1 MKQFFPLKLPY
12 RTSSARVSAAAAAFP
27 DAAFYSRFLLIVYRA
42 SIKARRGL
50 YDGTAWAYSS
60 FATLRALEQ
69 VGVIFEITGVEHL
82 KGLRTPC
89 VIIGNHMSVM
99 ETTILP
105 GIVNPIRP
113 VTFVVKESLLEY
125 PFFKHVLRSRD
136 PIAVTRTHPRQDFKT
151 VLDEGAVRLGRGI
164 SIIVFPQTTRTE
176 HFEPSQFNS
185 IGVKLAK
192 RAGVPIVPLALKT
205 DAWGNGRRL
214 KDFGRVD
221 PTKGV
226 HFSFGA
232 PLWVTGRGAEA
243 HQAVIRFIGDRMER
257 WRAEPKDN
265 GRP

>member
-1 MKQFFPLKLPY
+1 
-12 RTSSARVSAAAAAFP
+12 
-27 DAAFYSRFLLIVYRA
+27 
-42 SIKARRGL
+42 
-50 YDGTAWAYSS
+50 
-60 FATLRALEQ
+60 
-69 VGVIFEITGVEHL
+69 
-82 KGLRTPC
+82 
-89 VIIGNHMSVM
+89 
-99 ETTILP
+99 
-105 GIVNPIRP
+105 
-113 VTFVVKESLLEY
+113 
-125 PFFKHVLRSRD
+125 
-136 PIAVTRTHPRQDFKT
+136 VTRTHPRQDFKT